1 MVRPLVALA
10 RRVGDDDL
18 TGMAAE
24 MAYSF
29 LFALLPLLLLSA
41 AVLGMAGSV
50 FGRHDILLEVV
61 TLASPFLPAPIA
73 DMLQTGVFDLVTERA
88 AAIALIGLLLAL
100 WGAASGMGALMKGLD
115 RAYGVTRPAL
125 SWRREVRRLVAT
137 VVVPPLGL
145 ALLIVSA
152 LAHALTTGLGALMGV
167 SEQVAAL
174 VAALQLPLT
183 FAVVFTAM
191 TIVYWKLPTPRQRYR
206 DVLTGSLVAAVGWSL
221 ITQAFGL
228 YIADADAYGAA
239 YGVFGAAIAFL
250 LWLYLVSLV
259 TLIGAEV
266 NALVAGS
273 RRSVG

>member
-1 MVRPLVALA
+1 
-10 RRVGDDDL
+10 
-18 TGMAAE
+18 
-24 MAYSF
+24 
-29 LFALLPLLLLSA
+29 
-41 AVLGMAGSV
+41 
-50 FGRHDILLEVV
+50 
-61 TLASPFLPAPIA
+61 
-73 DMLQTGVFDLVTERA
+73 MLRTGVFDLVTERA
-88 AAIALIGLLLAL
+88 AAIALIGSLLAL
-100 WGAASGMGALMKGLD
+100 WGAASGIGALMKGLD

-137 VVVPPLGL
+137 IVVPPLGL

-183 FAVVFTAM
+183 FAVVFAAM

-206 DVLTGSLVAAVGWSL
+206 DVLPGSLVAAVGWSL

-273 RRSVG
+273 RQSVA